1 MFPRNLDV
9 LAGRLRLE
17 AAMSRS
23 IKVFTPCIVTAVCA
37 ALLRPQISFAQ
48 NASQQVLTDVQA
60 ACASD
65 VQSLCSGVQTGGG
78 RIIACLKQHQSQV
91 SDRCKQTVTN
101 AMQQS
106 SGGSAGSDVN
116 PTPAVAS
123 PISAPAR
130 HDSTPAPSAPP
141 TSVSQPP
148 SRTTKAAS
156 AGDDHYFLMK
166 QVKIIDQGL
175 GQGKPA
181 YDLMIP
187 KDWQFKGA
195 VNTHEAEGGCF
206 GDWFSVFGDATSP
219 DNSIEFQIAPQFTW
233 QYIDDPAGQQMQT
246 QNQKDAQFGM
256 KPCPVRAP
264 IKAEEF
270 LRKDMVT
277 KCTKACK
284 NTTVVSV
291 EAFPELEEMT
301 RHQLGLPPA
310 TAGGNASN
318 TRIDAARVRIAFDD
332 ENGHPA
338 EGWMAAAIVVHTM
351 PGVGRGAAYDWH
363 AVNVLFFRTPK
374 GQLDANDKLFK
385 MIAGTIRPELE
396 WQKWSN
402 GVIAS
407 LYQRKQEELA
417 KQAAMIAAFRQHV
430 ADVVN
435 GVTANS
441 MAGANQAAFGQ
452 DQLIRG
458 VQTFRDP
465 STGGTMELSNQYDHA
480 WLNGSNEY
488 VMSDDPNFNPNGN
501 LSGNWNQLQ
510 VVQPQP

>member
-1 MFPRNLDV
+1 
-9 LAGRLRLE
+9 
-17 AAMSRS
+17 MSRNRMLFVLS
-23 IKVFTPCIVTAVCA
+23 VIAV
-37 ALLRPQISFAQ
+37 LVEVLVWSQPLFGQSESPQIAQ
-48 NASQQVLTDVQA
+48 ARA

-65 VQSLCSGVQTGGG
+65 IQRFCAGVPSGGG
-78 RIIACLKQHQSQV
+78 KIVACLKQHKDQV
-91 SDRCKQTVTN
+91 SDGCKQAVLAAMGQSGAAAVPAISSPPAPVSSAPVTPAAAPVEHPN
-101 AMQQS
+101 ASSAPVRPTAAQQPN
-106 SGGSAGSDVN
+106 AGSG
-116 PTPAVAS
+116 S
-123 PISAPAR
+123 SA
-130 HDSTPAPSAPP
+130 
-141 TSVSQPP
+141 
-148 SRTTKAAS
+148 
-156 AGDDHYFLMK
+156 HYVLMK

-195 VNTHEAEGGCF
+195 VNVNEAPGGCF

-219 DNSIEFQIAPQFTW
+219 DNSVEFQMAPQFTW
-233 QYIDDPAGQQMQT
+233 QYMDDPAGQRQMQT
-246 QNQKDAQFGM
+246 QNQADAKFGM

-270 LRKDMVT
+270 LRKDMVP

-291 EAFPELEEMT
+291 EAFPELEEMA
-301 RHQLGLPPA
+301 RHQIGLPP
-310 TAGGNASN
+310 GGGPSD
-318 TRIDAARVRIAFDD
+318 TRIDAARARIAFEDD
-332 ENGHPA
+332 KGQPE

-351 PGVGRGAAYDWH
+351 PGNGHGAAYDWH

-385 MIAGTIRPELE
+385 MIASTIRPELE

-407 LYQRKQEELA
+407 LYQEKQKQLA
-417 KQAAMIAAFRQHV
+417 IQSQMIAQFRAHV
-430 ADVVN
+430 ADVIN
-435 GVTANS
+435 EVTANS

-452 DQLIRG
+452 DQIIRG

-465 STGGTMELSNQYDHA
+465 STGSQYELSNLYDHA
-480 WLNGSNEY
+480 WLNGQNEY
-488 VMSDDPNFNPNGN
+488 VMSDDANFNPNGN
-501 LSGNWNQLQ
+501 LNGNWTQLDT
-510 VVQPQP
+510 VRPQP